1 MIGKWWVD
9 THPTYCTIA
18 QQESAMISEKQR
30 NELAQ
35 KQAMLKNLYHA
46 WLVEKRKHAVI
57 TVVDSEG
64 NLIEHHPDGSQRA
77 VGHVKQPA

>member
-1 MIGKWWVD
+1 MLGL
-9 THPTYCTIA
+9 HPHYMLHTIA

-30 NELAQ
+30 TELAQ
-35 KQAMLKNLYHA
+35 KQAMLKNLYRA
-46 WLVEKRKHAVI
+46 WLAEKRKHAVI